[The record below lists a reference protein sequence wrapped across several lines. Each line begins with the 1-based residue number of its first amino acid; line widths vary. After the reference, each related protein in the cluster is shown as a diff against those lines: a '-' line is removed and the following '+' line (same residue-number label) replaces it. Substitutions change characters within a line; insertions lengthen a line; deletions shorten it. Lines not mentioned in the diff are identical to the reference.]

1 MIKFSS
7 CFTLFFAALLG
18 GSAGGLGTPDGTV
31 AAAPTDAAESELT
44 PVKVEKAIARA
55 VDYIRS
61 ARNPDGTWPDKSHY
75 GGGLT
80 PLCTLA
86 LLHAGVPVDDPAVA
100 QSLAHLRRFKATST
114 YAASLQTMVF
124 CYADPKRDLQLITNN
139 VRWLESKQHTES
151 EKSGMW
157 AIPDDGTPDH
167 TDNSMTHFALL
178 ALYEAERV
186 GVPVSDDTWRRAL
199 GYWNR
204 EQNDDGS
211 WGWGPKHP
219 GTGSMTSAGIVSI
232 IIASGSLSA
241 PSTLNGDVVDCCRPE
256 QTSREIDRAMKW
268 LESEKRFTL
277 RANPGTPFWWSYYLY
292 SLERFGRLTAQ
303 RKIGGRDW
311 YREATAI
318 LLERQSR
325 DDGSWAAE
333 LDVPRLAVVQ
343 EFERDPLVTTSFA
356 LMFLAKA
363 RRPIV
368 LAHLRRAKTAPD
380 DTPREALTNLVGHVE
395 RSWGQ
400 ELAHQEID
408 LTAATVE
415 DLLETPVVVIGGR
428 DAPSYTAADKKK
440 LRAYVDRGG
449 FIFATPSC
457 AGGTFDTG
465 IRRLFAELFPE
476 PGTQLR
482 LLELDHTAWNIEG
495 RVDPELA
502 RELWGIDVGC
512 RTGVIYCPLELSC
525 YWSLARIGREKV
537 YAPEIQRR
545 ITAARTIGLNVLAY
559 ATNRRVAPKDPT
571 RRISTENIANKGR
584 GTLYVAALAHGPGCN
599 IAPQA
604 AANLLTAAESAFTN
618 KPAAEA
624 REVRIED
631 ESLFDYHMLMLH
643 GRTELTFTEAERR
656 RLRTYLER
664 GGMIFA
670 DAICSSRAFN
680 DSLKRELAQ
689 IVPGQSLKRIP
700 TDDPLYS
707 TRFGGFDLRQ
717 VGYRKSDRTGTGGPL
732 RSVTDEGEPHLEGI
746 RFGERYA
753 VIVSPYDIS
762 CSLGGVD
769 PPACEGYSRES
780 ALHLAVNV
788 LMYSLRN

>member
-1 MIKFSS
+1 MNRIYPRFS
-7 CFTLFFAALLG
+7 LFCAVFIC
-18 GSAGGLGTPDGTV
+18 GSAAPSPTTV
-31 AAAPTDAAESELT
+31 TALAAAPATVADPQLAAAD
-44 PVKVEKAIARA
+44 VEKAIARA
-55 VDYIRS
+55 VQFLKS
-61 ARNPDGTWPDKSHY
+61 TRNADGTWPDKPIY
-75 GGGLT
+75 AGGLT
-80 PLCTLA
+80 PLCMLA
-86 LLHAGVPVDDPAVA
+86 LLHAGVPADDPAMA
-100 QSLAHLRRFKATST
+100 QSLAHLRRFDATST

-124 CYADPKRDLQLITNN
+124 CYADPKRDQQLITRNI
-139 VRWLESKQHTES
+139 RWLETKQHKAGDKE
-151 EKSGMW
+151 GMW

-186 GVPVSDDTWRRAL
+186 GVAVSDETWRMAL

-204 EQNDDGS
+204 SQNTDDGS
-211 WGWGPKHP
+211 WGWGPGHP

-232 IIASGSLSA
+232 MIASGKLAA
-241 PSTLNGDVVDCCRPE
+241 PTPLDGEVVDCCRSDQPNKA
-256 QTSREIDRAMKW
+256 IDRALGW
-268 LESEKRFTL
+268 LEKHFTA
-277 RANPGTPFWWSYYLY
+277 RANPGTPFWYTYYLY

-303 RKIGGRDW
+303 RLIAGHDW
-311 YREATAI
+311 YREGTAH
-318 LLERQSR
+318 LLSRQQ
-325 DDGSWAAE
+325 DDGSWSPE
-333 LDVPRLAVVQ
+333 IDVPRLGIVQ
-343 EFERDPLVTTSFA
+343 EFERDTNVSTAFA

-368 LAHLRRAKTAPD
+368 LAHLRRAKT
-380 DTPREALTNLVGHVE
+380 TPEETSREALANLVGHVE

-408 LTAATVE
+408 LAAATVD

-428 DAPSYTAADKKK
+428 DAPRYSAEEKKK

-476 PGTQLR
+476 PGTELK
-482 LLELDHTAWNIEG
+482 LLPLDHTAWTIEAS
-495 RVDPELA
+495 VDPGMA
-502 RELWGIDVGC
+502 ELWGIDTGC
-512 RTGVIYCPLELSC
+512 RTGVIYCPFELSC

-537 YAPEIQRR
+537 YTPEIQRQ
-545 ITAARTIGLNVLAY
+545 ITASRIIGLNVLAY
-559 ATNRRVAPKDPT
+559 ATNRNVAVKDPT
-571 RRISTENIANKGR
+571 RRRSAENLANKGR
-584 GTLYVAALAHGPGCN
+584 GTLYVAALAHGAGCN

-643 GRTELTFTEAERR
+643 GRTAVTFTDAERR

-680 DSLKRELAQ
+680 ESLKRELEQ

-707 TRFGGFDLRQ
+707 TRFGGFDLRK
-717 VGYRKSDRTGTGGPL
+717 VGYRKSDRTSAKGPL
-732 RSVTDEGEPHLEGI
+732 RSVTDDGEPHLEAI

-753 VIVSPYDIS
+753 VIMSPYDIS

-780 ALHLAVNV
+780 ALHIAVNV